1 MYKSFI
7 RYFLVV
13 TIVLFLPTVFLLTGC
28 NQNGTAEK
36 ANVSEAESTSETT
49 TNSEDTGSEATEET
63 PETSENTEGDD
74 SSDAKSDEMSA
85 DDKATQNTGGNPLVI
100 IKTNKGD
107 IKIELDKENAPIS
120 TENFLAYA
128 QEGYYD
134 GTIFHRVIN
143 GFMVQGG
150 GFMAD
155 GQQKPVKAPIK
166 NEADNGLK
174 NERGTL
180 AMARTQ
186 DVNSATSQFFINQ
199 VDNAFLD
206 HGRRDFGYA
215 VFGKVVDGM
224 DIVDAIAVVPTGPGD
239 VPNEQVIM
247 ESVTVVE

>member
-1 MYKSFI
+1 MYKSLI

-13 TIVLFLPTVFLLTGC
+13 TIVLFLPTVFFLAGC
-28 NQNGTAEK
+28 NQDDAAEK
-36 ANVSEAESTSETT
+36 ANVSETESTSETT
-49 TNSEDTGSEATEET
+49 QDSEEPGSEATEEA
-63 PETSENTEGDD
+63 PETSGDAEGNDTGD
-74 SSDAKSDEMSA
+74 TKNNEVSG
-85 DDKATQNTGGNPLVI
+85 DDKATQNTGGNPVVI

-120 TENFLAYA
+120 TENFLAYV
-128 QEGYYD
+128 QDGYYD

-155 GQQKPVKAPIK
+155 GQQKPTKAPIK

-186 DVNSATSQFFINQ
+186 DINSATSQFFINQ

-206 HGRRDFGYA
+206 NGRRDFGYA

-224 DIVDAIAVVPTGPGD
+224 DIVDAIAVVQTGPGD

>member
-1 MYKSFI
+1 MNKSFI
-7 RYFLVV
+7 RYFFVAA
-13 TIVLFLPTVFLLTGC
+13 IVLLLPTVFFLAGC
-28 NQNGTAEK
+28 NQDGSAEK
-36 ANVSEAESTSETT
+36 ANVSETDSTSETSQ
-49 TNSEDTGSEATEET
+49 NSEEQSTEADEEA
-63 PETSENTEGDD
+63 PEEAGDAQGDNSTDANKDKESGDD
-74 SSDAKSDEMSA
+74 N
-85 DDKATQNTGGNPLVI
+85 ATQNIGGNPVVI

-107 IKIELDKENAPIS
+107 IKVELDKENAPIS
-120 TENFLAYA
+120 TENFLAYV
-128 QEGYYD
+128 EDGYYD

-155 GQQKPVKAPIK
+155 GQQKPTKAPIK

-186 DVNSATSQFFINQ
+186 DINSATSQFFINQ
-199 VDNAFLD
+199 VDNSFLD

-215 VFGKVVDGM
+215 VFGKVVEGM
-224 DIVDAIAVVPTGPGD
+224 DVVDEIAKVQTGPGD

-247 ESVTVVE
+247 QSVTVVE

>member
-1 MYKSFI
+1 MYKSLM
-7 RYFLVV
+7 RNFLVV
-13 TIVLFLPTVFLLTGC
+13 TIILFLPTVFLLAGC
-28 NQNGTAEK
+28 NQNGGAEK
-36 ANVSEAESTSETT
+36 TNVTKTETKSETT
-49 TNSEDTGSEATEET
+49 QNSEDQSSEASENSEADSSA
-63 PETSENTEGDD
+63 ETS
-74 SSDAKSDEMSA
+74 
-85 DDKATQNTGGNPLVI
+85 DDKATQNTGGNPVVI

-107 IKIELDKENAPIS
+107 IKVELDKENAPIS
-120 TENFLAYA
+120 TENFLSYV
-128 QEGYYD
+128 EDGYYD

-155 GQQKPVKAPIK
+155 GQQKPTKAPIK

-186 DVNSATSQFFINQ
+186 DINSATSQFFINQ
-199 VDNAFLD
+199 VDNSFLD
-206 HGRRDFGYA
+206 NGRRDFGYA

-224 DIVDAIAVVPTGPGD
+224 DVVDAIATVQTGPGD
-239 VPNEQVIM
+239 VPNEQIIM